1 MTQEAIFWP
10 MIALVA
16 LTFAV
21 GGLTLKK
28 RLEAAFANRVGPK
41 DFRYGE
47 SDRVPA
53 DVALPNRNL
62 MNLLELPVLFYVVC
76 LSLFVTRHV
85 TGIDVGLAWAFVLSR
100 LVHTIIHLSSNNVLH
115 RMLAFNAGSLILIA
129 LWLRF
134 ALALT

>member
-10 MIALVA
+10 VIALVA

-21 GGLTLKK
+21 GGLTLTK
-28 RLEAAFANRVGPK
+28 RLNAAFANRVGPK

-62 MNLLELPVLFYVVC
+62 MNLLELPVLFYAVC
-76 LSLFVTRHV
+76 LSLFVTKHV
-85 TGIDVGLAWAFVLSR
+85 TGIEVALAWAFVVARVAHSI
-100 LVHTIIHLSSNNVLH
+100 VHLSSNNVLH
-115 RMLAFNAGSLILIA
+115 RMLAYNAGSIMLVA
-129 LWLRF
+129 LWIRF
-134 ALALT
+134 ALALI